1 MINLKQEEIGKAL
14 IQLVNVRYLID
25 DGYHNKELGEL
36 IKVSN
41 TLFEEL
47 SDANKIKFQIWIDK
61 KLRRMSLIN
70 FRLFSLLYFAWLT
83 GNHPLESRGKHFK
96 NNSRNKHGVL

>member
-1 MINLKQEEIGKAL
+1 MTNLKQDEICKAL

-41 TLFEEL
+41 TLYEEL
-47 SDANKIKFQIWIDK
+47 SDKNKVKFQIWLDK
-61 KLRRMSLIN
+61 KMKENELD
-70 FRLFSLLYFAWLT
+70 
-83 GNHPLESRGKHFK
+83 
-96 NNSRNKHGVL
+96 

>member
-1 MINLKQEEIGKAL
+1 MKQKEIEKAL

-47 SDANKIKFQIWIDK
+47 SDANKVKFQIWLDK
-61 KLRRMSLIN
+61 KMKENELD
-70 FRLFSLLYFAWLT
+70 
-83 GNHPLESRGKHFK
+83 
-96 NNSRNKHGVL
+96 

>member
-1 MINLKQEEIGKAL
+1 MTNLKQEEILKAL

-25 DGYHNKELGEL
+25 DGYHNKELCEL

-47 SDANKIKFQIWIDK
+47 NEENKIKEFQTWLNKIMKEENGID
-61 KLRRMSLIN
+61 
-70 FRLFSLLYFAWLT
+70 
-83 GNHPLESRGKHFK
+83 
-96 NNSRNKHGVL
+96 